1 MKGTGQV
8 RRLYVCVCVSRAGS
22 SEGGKVRSSAG
33 DEESPRSASLTSSSV
48 HLIQFCLPCPLD
60 PDDGGSLPP
69 STGSYVTA
77 AASTAPRV
85 GAASL
90 SSGADADLP
99 PGPAPGRPPI
109 GPPAATT
116 AAAAEEDEEDAAVLG
131 GTGRRSAPPPSLA
144 PPCRDP
150 PFPSEIG
157 GWDDPAAGTGTG
169 TCAGFVCA
177 FATGCCV
184 PRGPPGYPPIILGG
198 GGPCGWGGAWA
209 QGCGGYA

>member
-8 RRLYVCVCVSRAGS
+8 RRLYVCVCVCRGHVRAR
-22 SEGGKVRSSAG
+22 EGRYGAPQET
-33 DEESPRSASLTSSSV
+33 EESPRSASLTSSSV

-90 SSGADADLP
+90 SSGADAGLP
-99 PGPAPGRPPI
+99 PGPAPARPPI

-116 AAAAEEDEEDAAVLG
+116 AAAEEDAAVLG
-131 GTGRRSAPPPSLA
+131 GTGRRSAPPLSLA

-157 GWDDPAAGTGTG
+157 GWDEPAAGTGTG

-209 QGCGGYA
+209 QGGGGYA

>member
-1 MKGTGQV
+1 MPPLSLGPLAKA
-8 RRLYVCVCVSRAGS
+8 L
-22 SEGGKVRSSAG
+22 
-33 DEESPRSASLTSSSV
+33 DEMLGAQGMQID
-48 HLIQFCLPCPLD
+48 HAINFAI
-60 PDDGGSLPP
+60 PDDVL
-69 STGSYVTA
+69 VE
-77 AASTAPRV
+77 RV
-85 GAASL
+85 
-90 SSGADADLP
+90 
-99 PGPAPGRPPI
+99 
-109 GPPAATT
+109 
-116 AAAAEEDEEDAAVLG
+116 
-131 GTGRRSAPPPSLA
+131 TGRRSAPPLSLA